1 MRSRNGN
8 QAVKGTV
15 VSKLRDWITDRHQ
28 RFAEIGMDANLIT
41 EGALDSLEMV
51 NFLLYIEEIR
61 GEEIPEE
68 LIQPSN
74 FASLR
79 VICDKFFG
87 C

>member
-1 MRSRNGN
+1 
-8 QAVKGTV
+8 
-15 VSKLRDWITDRHQ
+15 
-28 RFAEIGMDANLIT
+28 MDANLIT